1 MHVFLVLYDNLTKGD
16 CLMQCHLISFGH
28 TSPQHLTEM
37 FQKRPS
43 ALILQ
48 GKMPDAQKMRGEST
62 SDKIKIH

>member
-1 MHVFLVLYDNLTKGD
+1 MR
-16 CLMQCHLISFGH
+16 CHLISFGH

-48 GKMPDAQKMRGEST
+48 GKMPDAQKMRGNLLQIRVKFT
-62 SDKIKIH
+62 RMHV